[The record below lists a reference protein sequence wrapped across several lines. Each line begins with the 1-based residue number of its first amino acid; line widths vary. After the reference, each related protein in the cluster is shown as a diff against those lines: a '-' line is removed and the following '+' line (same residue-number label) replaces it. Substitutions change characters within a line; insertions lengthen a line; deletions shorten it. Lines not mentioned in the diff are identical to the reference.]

1 MHPGCNQGCPGF
13 PHLGKTSNGNIANHP
28 TEGQRKECIPKIR
41 QLGRISDAEIAY
53 LLEMS
58 EERLDQLYP
67 KGEANISVEEVVG
80 SEKDSAAALSKDNSM
95 DVDEASKE
103 VYARDHLIAKEAPKN
118 RLTAPRKFRL
128 LYVPDPSRSCEILLQ
143 AESDLGYTTQNIR
156 KEDFRYMKSVVP
168 QSVFAKKFHSTEVHD
183 EGYVKVRINEW
194 VGVIIHTYVIFAR
207 LIFYQ
212 LWVIHRLSQVTQG
225 DGCLFTCSYMRW
237 EDFKDIVL
245 SEDDAR
251 IGQELFTYDCILGGA
266 DYTINFRSVI
276 QSFRCHGPSFDP
288 YRPSNVYG
296 WTSNEECERFT
307 RLIHSLQRKPLAIWP
322 PPKQLEWMG
331 KKA

>member
-1 MHPGCNQGCPGF
+1 
-13 PHLGKTSNGNIANHP
+13 
-28 TEGQRKECIPKIR
+28 
-41 QLGRISDAEIAY
+41 
-53 LLEMS
+53 MS